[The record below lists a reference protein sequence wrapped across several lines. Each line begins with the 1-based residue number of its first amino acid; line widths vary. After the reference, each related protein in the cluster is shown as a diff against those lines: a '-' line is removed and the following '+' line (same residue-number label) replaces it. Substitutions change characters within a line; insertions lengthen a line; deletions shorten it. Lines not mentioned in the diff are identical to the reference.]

1 MNPDPSKNQTPETP
15 LDSSG
20 IYKRFDAASSAR
32 LSPDAFEIL
41 LEALLQVR
49 LECHLWKAQF
59 IHLADMPLPEAAAGE
74 FRDVWEL
81 MLARWIPEY
90 SEENY
95 RRYAPLFNEALKDM
109 RSRFDR
115 LRTVFHR
122 VLPRDVRKRMIKAAR
137 QLDFAAASYAWI
149 PARASIDDPAVIFT
163 ARFKGV
169 IRVLRLIARDTDERL
184 AALVP

>member
-1 MNPDPSKNQTPETP
+1 MSVDVTSEQTASAV
-15 LDSSG
+15 LDNSG
-20 IYKRFDAASSAR
+20 ILKRFDAASSAR

-59 IHLADMPLPEAAAGE
+59 IHISGSHLPDAVPGE

-81 MLARWIPEY
+81 MLARWLPAY
-90 SEENY
+90 SEDNY
-95 RRYAPLFNEALKDM
+95 RRYAPLFHDALKDL
-109 RSRFDR
+109 RSRFER
-115 LRTVFHR
+115 LRTVYAR
-122 VLPRDVRKRMIKAAR
+122 VLPRDFRKRLIKASR
-137 QLDFAAASYAWI
+137 QLDFAAASYSWI
-149 PARASIDDPAVIFT
+149 PARANFEDPAIIFT

-169 IRVLRLIARDTDERL
+169 VRVLRLIARDADERL